1 MQVEHLDVSRRV
13 DLMDGVSRRA
23 ARLPVQVVALHE
35 HRVVAQTAQPHV
47 TLALH
52 VQLHALADVQ
62 SGGGGVF
69 RDAMSVSA
77 DTLGFRPFQ
86 AFVKGVNSCCKRCQ

>member
-13 DLMDGVSRRA
+13 DLMDGVSRRS
-23 ARLPVQVVALHE
+23 ARLPVQVVALYE

-62 SGGGGVF
+62 SGGGGYFVTQCQL
-69 RDAMSVSA
+69 VL
-77 DTLGFRPFQ
+77 TLWDFYR
-86 AFVKGVNSCCKRCQ
+86 SRLS